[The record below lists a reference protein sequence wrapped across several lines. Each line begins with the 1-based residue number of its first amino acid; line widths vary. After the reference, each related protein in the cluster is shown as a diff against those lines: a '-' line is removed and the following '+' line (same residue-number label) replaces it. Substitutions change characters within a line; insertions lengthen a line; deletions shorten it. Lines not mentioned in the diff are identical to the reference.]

1 MKVRIALDAMGGDFA
16 PLVCVKGAELAVKED
31 PEIEVLLVGRKDEI
45 NRILN
50 KHSQIRVVHAEES
63 VDMDE
68 AAALSVRRKK
78 DSSINKAV
86 TLLKNG
92 ETDVFLSAGNTG
104 AVVCAASLIL
114 RLLPGIERPGIA
126 IVFPTLKGF
135 CLLIDVGAN
144 IDPKPIHLYQYGI
157 MGSAYTEL
165 ILRKSNPTVGLLNIG
180 EEESKGTEFMKEVN
194 QLLKGGSLNYTG
206 NIEGRDL
213 FLGKCD
219 VVVADGFVGNIALK
233 VSESVAI
240 ATVGFLKK
248 HIKKGLLPKLGALML
263 KPTFKKIK
271 KDIDYTEYGGAPLL
285 GVEGNVVI
293 CHGSSST
300 KSIKNAIKVAKE
312 MVIKDVKQ
320 KIKEKLHG
328 L

>member
-1 MKVRIALDAMGGDFA
+1 MKVRIALDAMGGDLA

-31 PEIEVLLVGRKDEI
+31 PEIKVLLVGREDEI
-45 NRILN
+45 SRLLN
-50 KHSQIRVVHAEES
+50 KHPQISVVHAEES

-68 AAALSVRRKK
+68 AAALSVRKKK
-78 DSSINKAV
+78 DSSINRAI

-92 ETDVFLSAGNTG
+92 EADVFLSAGNTG
-104 AVVCAASLIL
+104 AVVCSASLIL

-126 IVFPTLKGF
+126 IIFPTVKGF

-144 IDPKPIHLYQYGI
+144 IDPKPVHLYQYGV
-157 MGSAYTEL
+157 MGSAYAES
-165 ILRKSNPTVGLLNIG
+165 ILKKFNPTVGLLNIG
-180 EEESKGTEFMKEVN
+180 EEESKGTDFMKEVN
-194 QLLKGGSLNYTG
+194 HLLKSASLNYTG

-233 VSESVAI
+233 VSESMAI
-240 ATVGFLKK
+240 ATAEFLKE

-285 GVEGNVVI
+285 GVDGNVVI
-293 CHGSSST
+293 CHGSSSA

-312 MVIKDVKQ
+312 MFVKDVKQ
-320 KIKEKLHG
+320 KIKERLHS